1 MSIRKVSIIGL
12 GYIGLPT
19 AAVIASKEIEV
30 AGIEINENVVEV
42 INSGN
47 IHIVEPGLD
56 LLIKSVVDN
65 GYLKAF
71 NRPVPADVF
80 IIAVPTPFEESSL
93 KIPKPDISYIK
104 SAVNSIAPVLK
115 KGNLIV
121 IESTIPVGTTE
132 QIFKL
137 IAELRPDFNLKF
149 SEDMCPDI
157 NLAHCP
163 ERVLPGKILTELVD
177 NDRVIG
183 GISKFCSAKAIALYD
198 IFVKG
203 DCITTDARTAE
214 MAKLT
219 ENSCRDVQIAFA
231 NELSILCDK
240 FNIDVWELI
249 DLANRHPRIDILQ
262 PGPGVGG
269 HCIAVDPW
277 FIAYSAPKESLL
289 IQTAR
294 KINDEKPGFV
304 VKKIL
309 AAIKEISSL
318 NMIDPSKINICFF
331 GITFKADVDDLR
343 ESPAKNIVNMISEKT
358 ECNIFIIEPN
368 IKNIYDN
375 KFIHIDA
382 KEACEIGDLAVLL
395 VDHKEFIDLDTSMFK
410 SVIDTKGI
418 ASKKKDNYD

>member
-1 MSIRKVSIIGL
+1 
-12 GYIGLPT
+12 
-19 AAVIASKEIEV
+19 
-30 AGIEINENVVEV
+30 
-42 INSGN
+42 
-47 IHIVEPGLD
+47 
-56 LLIKSVVDN
+56 
-65 GYLKAF
+65 
-71 NRPVPADVF
+71 
-80 IIAVPTPFEESSL
+80 
-93 KIPKPDISYIK
+93 
-104 SAVNSIAPVLK
+104 
-115 KGNLIV
+115 
-121 IESTIPVGTTE
+121 
-132 QIFKL
+132 
-137 IAELRPDFNLKF
+137 
-149 SEDMCPDI
+149 
-157 NLAHCP
+157 
-163 ERVLPGKILTELVD
+163 
-177 NDRVIG
+177 
-183 GISKFCSAKAIALYD
+183 
-198 IFVKG
+198 
-203 DCITTDARTAE
+203 
-214 MAKLT
+214 
-219 ENSCRDVQIAFA
+219 
-231 NELSILCDK
+231 
-240 FNIDVWELI
+240 

>member
-1 MSIRKVSIIGL
+1 MSIKKVSIVGL

-30 AGIEINENVVEV
+30 AGIEINKNVVEI

-56 LLIKSVVDN
+56 LLIKSVIKS
-65 GYLKAF
+65 GHLKAF
-71 NRPVPADVF
+71 TQPVPADVF
-80 IIAVPTPFEESSL
+80 IITVPTPFQESSSN
-93 KIPKPDISYIK
+93 IPKPDISYVK

-132 QIFKL
+132 EIFKF
-137 IAELRPDFNLKF
+137 ISELRPDFDLKF
-149 SEDMCPDI
+149 SENRSPDI

-163 ERVLPGKILTELVD
+163 ERVLPGRILTELVE

-183 GISKFCSAKAIALYD
+183 GMTNSCSTKAIELYD

-203 DCITTDARTAE
+203 ECITTDARTAE

-249 DLANRHPRIDILQ
+249 ELANRHPRINILQ

-277 FIAYSAPKESLL
+277 FIANSAPNESLL

-294 KINDEKPGFV
+294 RVNDEKPIFV

-309 AAIKEISSL
+309 TAIEEISSVNL
-318 NMIDPSKINICFF
+318 IDPKKINICFF

-343 ESPAKNIVNMISEKT
+343 ESPAKNIVNMISKKT
-358 ECNIFIIEPN
+358 HSNIFVIEPN
-368 IKNIYDN
+368 IKELHDD
-375 KFIHIDA
+375 KFNHIDI
-382 KEACEIGDLAVLL
+382 KKACEIGDLAVLL
-395 VDHKEFIDLDTSMFK
+395 VDHKEFKELDISSFK

-418 ASKKKDNYD
+418 TSKQGEKR